1 MDSLARRLV
10 LTFIGIFLIMKY
22 VMKVPFPD
30 VGSRHSRAVSAT
42 RSIGGEGL
50 ARGYEVAVAGTFI
63 GGVAW
68 LVYYYLTDK

>member
-1 MDSLARRLV
+1 MDSLAYRLM
-10 LTFIGIFLIMKY
+10 LAFIGIFLIMKY

-30 VGSRHSRAVSAT
+30 VGTRHSRTVGAT

-63 GGVAW
+63 CGVAW
-68 LVYYYLTDK
+68 LVYYYHTDE